1 MMSENWVDFKKVKE
15 NVRFESV
22 LNRYGVKLKSTKG
35 VELLGY
41 CPFHDD
47 KNPSL
52 QVNTQKGLF
61 YCHGCG
67 AKGNVLDFVS
77 QKEGVGI
84 REAALLLS
92 EWFANSS
99 GEEKRRAPEIPE
111 ETNRPLTFTLKL
123 EKDHSYLKERGMD
136 AQVVNFFG
144 LGYCERGLMKNR
156 IAIPIHDE
164 EWKLVAYAGR
174 WAGNQLP
181 EGESKYMLPRGFKK
195 SRVLFNLHRVTGAKI
210 LVIVEGYWSV
220 FRLYQLGIPAVALMG
235 RTLLKAQEALLM
247 ANKGSHLI
255 LMLDGDEPGREAQ
268 AELLPRLARHFFIKV
283 VELPEGDQP
292 DTTNEKL
299 LLELLKVKEGF

>member
-1 MMSENWVDFKKVKE
+1 MSENWIDFKKVKE
-15 NVRFESV
+15 NVRFEPV

-35 VELLGY
+35 AELLGH

-52 QVNTQKGLF
+52 QVNTQKRLF

-77 QKEGVGI
+77 QKEAVSI

-92 EWFANSS
+92 EWFDNSS
-99 GEEKRRAPEIPE
+99 GEEKRTAPEIPE

-123 EKDHSYLKERGMD
+123 EQDHPYLKERGLD
-136 AQVVNFFG
+136 TQVVNLFG
-144 LGYCERGLMKNR
+144 LGYCKRGLMKNR

-164 EWKLVAYAGR
+164 EGKLVAYAGR
-174 WAGNQLP
+174 WAGDELP

-195 SRVLFNLHRVTGAKI
+195 SHVLFNLHRVTGAKV

-220 FRLYQLGIPAVALMG
+220 FRLHQLGIPAVALMG
-235 RTLLKAQEALLM
+235 RTLSKAQEALLISSRV
-247 ANKGSHLI
+247 NDLI
-255 LMLDGDEPGREAQ
+255 LMLDGDDAGREAQ
-268 AELLPRLARHFFIKV
+268 DKILPIVARRFFVKSV
-283 VELPEGDQP
+283 SLPTGKQP
-292 DTTNEKL
+292 DTVDERL
-299 LLELLKVKEGF
+299 LFQLLKTKN